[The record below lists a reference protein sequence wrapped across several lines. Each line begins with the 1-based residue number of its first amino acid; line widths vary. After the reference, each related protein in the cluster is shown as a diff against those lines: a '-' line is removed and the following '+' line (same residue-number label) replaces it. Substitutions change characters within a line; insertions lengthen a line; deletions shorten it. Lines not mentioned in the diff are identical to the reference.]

1 MEPMQDELS
10 LLQDKES
17 FLLQVCA
24 GASAGTRVFCKITH
38 YFVNILNHQ
47 KQIVGVLSDAFV
59 HPIDTC
65 RTRLQVQVCYA
76 YFSPSSY
83 LPSQQGIGPYKGTF
97 DTVTKIIAREG
108 WQSLYKGFAV
118 VASFSIPAHALY
130 FYGYEKTKQM
140 VMPNTPM
147 EEKGSIVHF
156 VAGCVADV
164 CGAFAWVPQV
174 ILSFEKNCLHFSS
187 ILPGCRETKIAD
199 SNK

>member
-76 YFSPSSY
+76 RLSPKF
-83 LPSQQGIGPYKGTF
+83 LPNISARNWALQRHIRHSNQNHRSGGMAIALQRIYSGSQLFNPSTCTLFLRI
-97 DTVTKIIAREG
+97 RENEADG
-108 WQSLYKGFAV
+108 YAQHTYGRER
-118 VASFSIPAHALY
+118 
-130 FYGYEKTKQM
+130 FYR
-140 VMPNTPM
+140 
-147 EEKGSIVHF
+147 
-156 VAGCVADV
+156 
-164 CGAFAWVPQV
+164 AFRCWM
-174 ILSFEKNCLHFSS
+174 C
-187 ILPGCRETKIAD
+187 C
-199 SNK
+199 

>member
-1 MEPMQDELS
+1 
-10 LLQDKES
+10 
-17 FLLQVCA
+17 
-24 GASAGTRVFCKITH
+24 
-38 YFVNILNHQ
+38 
-47 KQIVGVLSDAFV
+47 
-59 HPIDTC
+59 
-65 RTRLQVQVCYA
+65 
-76 YFSPSSY
+76 
-83 LPSQQGIGPYKGTF
+83 
-97 DTVTKIIAREG
+97 
-108 WQSLYKGFAV
+108 V